1 MICEP
6 KKWSENTTGGYLL
19 SEFNE
24 LNKNISIVRDN
35 PYMKEHSKISKD
47 QISTVN
53 YLNNIPFEINNTML
67 DYLLLEWKN
76 TNSVIFKEY
85 NKLHPLSK
93 ELDNNNLDSNMKKE
107 ILKHNSIHWNYS
119 NILNISAL
127 MREQTI
133 YLPTFLDFRGR
144 VYPIPVYLS
153 YQGSDLARSLLLFK
167 NVGLKIDYNNIIQ
180 QIVDKNI
187 KNKLKKLILNDIDYV
202 KLYLANVF
210 GLNKLNRN
218 NRIKWFNENIKEML
232 YLLNNDNMKFN
243 EIFLNKAKEPAQF
256 ISCLLEYNKYEQNI
270 ITEIKTP
277 ILFDA
282 TCSGIQHLSAL
293 TSDIEIAKLVNLI
306 ESTKDEPSDFY
317 EFSIT
322 NVVNTIENLPDSD
335 SHLKNK
341 LLKLNLK
348 RSFLKHS
355 IMTVPYNVTNI
366 GIADKLSEQFLKS
379 YISLE
384 EATNLKSNG
393 LIPSNLLSK
402 IDSIDNTKTKN
413 ITAKG
418 FYIYKPLNSIIKD
431 NFKQDEIIFTQNELN
446 KLGNIIKQTVL
457 SLIPPFTKLKNY
469 FDSIIDI
476 LNILEMPVY

>member
-1 MICEP
+1 MLVETFILKYERDFILNLINNIDHTIENYRLLARIYKHSTPHFYIRVNTIIKEHLKNKLNLYNKNKENIDKLHINIVVALFLVLDVKDITNILFSKVIKIIGSANGITQTQLIGQLADEMFIVFKNNCDISKILKHRQLNEEEINIIKDVKSEIENTPIEIKIQFGMLLFGLLTDEFSYIFNKIKIFENNESHIYITISDQYLSVLSSVMFNPIKLPMICEP

-187 KNKLKKLILNDIDYV
+187 KNKL
-202 KLYLANVF
+202 
-210 GLNKLNRN
+210 
-218 NRIKWFNENIKEML
+218 
-232 YLLNNDNMKFN
+232 
-243 EIFLNKAKEPAQF
+243 
-256 ISCLLEYNKYEQNI
+256 
-270 ITEIKTP
+270 
-277 ILFDA
+277 
-282 TCSGIQHLSAL
+282 
-293 TSDIEIAKLVNLI
+293 
-306 ESTKDEPSDFY
+306 
-317 EFSIT
+317 FSIFS
-322 NVVNTIENLPDSD
+322 L
-335 SHLKNK
+335 H
-341 LLKLNLK
+341 
-348 RSFLKHS
+348 F
-355 IMTVPYNVTNI
+355 
-366 GIADKLSEQFLKS
+366 
-379 YISLE
+379 YIS
-384 EATNLKSNG
+384 SC
-393 LIPSNLLSK
+393 
-402 IDSIDNTKTKN
+402 
-413 ITAKG
+413 
-418 FYIYKPLNSIIKD
+418 F
-431 NFKQDEIIFTQNELN
+431 Q
-446 KLGNIIKQTVL
+446 
-457 SLIPPFTKLKNY
+457 
-469 FDSIIDI
+469 
-476 LNILEMPVY
+476 LEMFKICNKH